1 MTGKVDILS
10 GLTNRRISFSV
21 LGPAESG
28 CSDGNHNGRFDG
40 QSFLTSL
47 RPEGRKAGGQE
58 SGRSATRTQNL
69 RPPKFS
75 ANLVA
80 GWQRCR
86 LAKAIEKSSI
96 CTDGAGGNFL
106 PLASGG
112 ATRRKGRRPK
122 RRREGRTHPCFRSY
136 MWFFLKG
143 YNSQHSNLHTVPAA
157 LLCAS

>member
-1 MTGKVDILS
+1 MGMA
-10 GLTNRRISFSV
+10 RQ
-21 LGPAESG
+21 PA
-28 CSDGNHNGRFDG
+28 CVHRPLM

-58 SGRSATRTQNL
+58 SGRSASRTQNL
-69 RPPKFS
+69 RPSEFS
-75 ANLVA
+75 ANVVVGLA
-80 GWQRCR
+80 KAL

-122 RRREGRTHPCFRSY
+122 RRREGRPHPCFRSY

-143 YNSQHSNLHTVPAA
+143 YTGQHSNLLTVPAV
-157 LLCAS
+157 LLCVR